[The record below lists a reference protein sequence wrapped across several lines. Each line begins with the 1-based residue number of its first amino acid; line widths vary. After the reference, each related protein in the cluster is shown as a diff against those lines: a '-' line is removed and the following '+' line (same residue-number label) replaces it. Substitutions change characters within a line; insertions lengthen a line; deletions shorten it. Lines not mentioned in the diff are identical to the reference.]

1 MATCRPCAGQ
11 CGFPLHRILEAC
23 SAGLPRGSTGN
34 SYSAGRAVMSETLQ
48 FLVKHGFLLLFA
60 WVFAEQIGLPLP
72 SLPLLLAAGAL
83 AGTGR
88 LKVTAV
94 VGLPVVAA
102 MISDVLWYEL
112 GRRRGVQVLQFL
124 CRISLE
130 PDSCVRRT
138 ESTFE
143 RQGAGSLVLAKF
155 IPGLSTAAPP
165 LAGIFGM
172 RLDRF
177 LLFDALGTLLWV
189 GVFVGLGFACSNQLE
204 RVADRALTFGSWLL
218 AILVGAL
225 AAYIGWKFVRRQ
237 RFLHA
242 LRIARITP
250 EELKQ
255 KLDAGEDVVIVDL
268 RHSLDFEA
276 EPITI
281 PGAHRLDAAE
291 LEEGSDVIPRD
302 REVVL
307 YCT

>member
-1 MATCRPCAGQ
+1 MKQT
-11 CGFPLHRILEAC
+11 LE
-23 SAGLPRGSTGN
+23 
-34 SYSAGRAVMSETLQ
+34 
-48 FLVKHGFLLLFA
+48 FLVRHGYAVLFV
-60 WVFAEQIGLPLP
+60 WVFVEQVGLPLP
-72 SLPLLLAAGAL
+72 SVPLLLAAGAL

-88 LKVTAV
+88 LNLALV
-94 VGLPVVAA
+94 VLVPAVAA
-102 MISDVLWYEL
+102 IFSDAIWYEL
-112 GRRRGVQVLQFL
+112 GRRRGVKVLRLL

-138 ESTFE
+138 EDVFA
-143 RQGAGSLVLAKF
+143 RQGARSLVLAKF

-189 GVFVGLGFACSNQLE
+189 SVYVGLGFAFSNQLE

-225 AAYIGWKFVRRQ
+225 AAYIGWKFVYRQ

-281 PGAHRLDAAE
+281 PGAHRLDAAA
-291 LEEGSDVIPRD
+291 LEDASDVIPHD